1 MMGSRPG
8 RHAQMLETALFTIGL
23 LTALAIVV
31 AMTRR
36 GLPRGSETAQLGA
49 VSERWLAEYRASHQE

>member
-1 MMGSRPG
+1 
-8 RHAQMLETALFTIGL
+8 MLETALFIIGL
-23 LTALAIVV
+23 LTALVIAI

-36 GLPRGSETAQLGA
+36 GLPRGGETTQLGA